1 MEFKKRLILEAYIEA
16 DDPKTADAVMG
27 ELVKELE
34 PNLKER
40 CTVQG
45 TGITGNYNG
54 EFHIA
59 EKAKR
64 INGPRKLKAA

>member
-16 DDPKTADAVMG
+16 DDPKTADAVMA
-27 ELVKELE
+27 ELVRELE

-45 TGITGNYNG
+45 TGITGDYKI
-54 EFHIA
+54 ETCIA
-59 EKAKR
+59 QFYLD
-64 INGPRKLKAA
+64 NL